1 MWAAQLGP
9 SPPPVPS
16 RVRCSPHR
24 QGPGIPESVH
34 RPSPEASSPP
44 RDSRGNTRAPS
55 WGDTHF
61 PPPPPSAPR
70 APSSPKEYGRFR
82 IGPKVGAWPRPSS
95 MWAPPRGFG
104 SRPLRTWSRPVVIW
118 SLPASR
124 KLGSSSSSLRAGS
137 LTGAQTDNPQFILHG
152 SLSALLFTHIEIS
165 LLSAMVEQ

>member
-1 MWAAQLGP
+1 MGSPAGP
-9 SPPPVPS
+9 SPLPVPS

-44 RDSRGNTRAPS
+44 RDSQGNTRAPP

-82 IGPKVGAWPRPSS
+82 VCPKVGAWPRPSS

-118 SLPASR
+118 SLPASG
-124 KLGSSSSSLRAGS
+124 KLGPSSSSLRADLHWQGLRRTIPSSCAPSRTPSWESKCS
-137 LTGAQTDNPQFILHG
+137 LVHTL
-152 SLSALLFTHIEIS
+152 
-165 LLSAMVEQ
+165 